1 MYKIESFLGSTMFDD
16 VKFIEQVDEEYRIE
30 ATLVVDK
37 QILMEAEV
45 KQHKSIGKKTLWKI
59 IYSFKI
65 FWFKL

>member
-30 ATLVVDK
+30 ATLIVDK

-45 KQHKSIGKKTLWKI
+45 KTT
-59 IYSFKI
+59 
-65 FWFKL
+65 